1 MTIPFLLRPC
11 LFLALA
17 ASALAQAPATGL
29 TVEYVAAH
37 PELWPK
43 QVITKGPAQVTLQ
56 TAGSAPVSMMMP
68 AGELLKVVGVAGT
81 TVQLE
86 FRGAQLT
93 MPAAQTDLLAGAAS
107 NLVRLA
113 AASRPPPAASS
124 PAAAGPAYPTGPS
137 APPRPQGSGENPIVK
152 FLGDSLIAF
161 RGDSVTRQPS
171 AQLIGKKY
179 VAFYF
184 ATRSAD
190 ACKVFTAKLKQFYG
204 AHRRDSDKFEIVFVP
219 TDKSAK
225 EMAYHIRE
233 AEMPWLAVDF
243 ARGEIVGGLRQQFG
257 GTEVPNLVVL
267 DESGRLVVS
276 SSDGKTFVGADKALE
291 EFGRLLD
298 QS

>member
-1 MTIPFLLRPC
+1 MKILSLLRPC
-11 LFLALA
+11 LFLAVV
-17 ASALAQAPATGL
+17 ASVHAQAPGTGL

-43 QVITKGPAQVTLQ
+43 QVITKSSAQVTLQ
-56 TAGSAPVSMMMP
+56 TGGGAPVTLNMP
-68 AGELLKVVGVAGT
+68 AGELLKVVGVEGT

-86 FRGAQLT
+86 FRGAQLS

-107 NLVRLA
+107 NQVRLA
-113 AASRPPPAASS
+113 AASRPPSAPSS
-124 PAAAGPAYPTGPS
+124 PGVTGPAYATGPS
-137 APPRPQGSGENPIVK
+137 AAPRPAGSGENPVVK

-161 RGDSVTRQPS
+161 RGDSVTPQSS
-171 AQLIGKKY
+171 AQLLGKKY

-184 ATRSAD
+184 ATRSTD
-190 ACKVFTAKLKQFYG
+190 ACKIFTAKLKQFYG

-257 GTEVPNLVVL
+257 GTEAPNLVVL

-276 SSDGKTFVGADKALE
+276 SSAGAEKALE